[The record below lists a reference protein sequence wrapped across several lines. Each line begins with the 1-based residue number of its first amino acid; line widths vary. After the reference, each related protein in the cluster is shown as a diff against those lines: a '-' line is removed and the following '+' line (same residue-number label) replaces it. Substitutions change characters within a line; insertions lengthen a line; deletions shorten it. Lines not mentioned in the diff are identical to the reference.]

1 MRFEVLGPLQ
11 VTGPRGT
18 FSPRAPKRE
27 VLLTALLIRTG
38 RLVSKEQLTVELWGE
53 SPPRRAAAS
62 LHVYVSQLRKF
73 LDSVAGVETSGG
85 AAESAEVASCALVTR
100 APGYLLHIGERDLDL
115 HDFQEAARR
124 GRQQLRAGRHESA
137 VAAFETALTLYRGPL
152 IEGLGE
158 GPAVTG
164 MATWVEQ
171 ERLECLELMVE
182 ACIALGR
189 HREMVNLLTSLT
201 SRHPLRE
208 TFYRQ
213 LMLVLYR
220 SERRAEALQ
229 VYRSARAVLRAD
241 LGLEPAQPLRD
252 LHQAILSSDRA
263 LDVSTAV

>member
-11 VTGPRGT
+11 VCGPKGS
-18 FSPRAPKRE
+18 FSPSAPKME
-27 VLLTALLIRTG
+27 VLLTALLIRAG
-38 RLVSKEQLTVELWGE
+38 RLMSKEQLTVELWGE

-73 LDSVAGVETSGG
+73 LNSAAGTQEG
-85 AAESAEVASCALVTR
+85 AAAAGCELVTR
-100 APGYLLHIGERDLDL
+100 APGYLLHIGERGLDL
-115 HDFQEAARR
+115 HDFQEAAQR
-124 GRQQLRAGRHESA
+124 GRRQLRSGRHEAA
-137 VAAFETALTLYRGPL
+137 VTSFEAALSLYRGPL

-241 LGLEPAQPLRD
+241 LGLEPAQQLRD
-252 LHQAILSSDRA
+252 LHQAILSSDQA
-263 LDVSTAV
+263 LDVPTAV